1 MILLSYDK
9 SGYRDK
15 SGHRD
20 RTGHRDKRG
29 HHDKKAALLKIRR
42 RAGLLLF
49 IVIKVDHDKS
59 EHRVRV
65 TCIE

>member
-20 RTGHRDKRG
+20 KTGHRDKRG
-29 HHDKKAALLKIRR
+29 HHDKRLL
-42 RAGLLLF
+42 GLAYCWAMRISGRCEFLSDVNF
-49 IVIKVDHDKS
+49 
-59 EHRVRV
+59 
-65 TCIE
+65 

>member
-1 MILLSYDK
+1 MVKVDILIKMGIVIKL
-9 SGYRDK
+9 GIVI
-15 SGHRD
+15 
-20 RTGHRDKRG
+20 KRG
-29 HHDKKAALLKIRR
+29 HHDRRLLYEKIRR
-42 RAGLLLF
+42 RAGLLLL

>member
-20 RTGHRDKRG
+20 KTGHLDKRG
-29 HHDKKAALLKIRR
+29 HHDKRLLYKKNQET
-42 RAGLLLF
+42 GW
-49 IVIKVDHDKS
+49 VIAVNRDKS
-59 EHRVRV
+59 GS
-65 TCIE
+65 

>member
-20 RTGHRDKRG
+20 KTGHRDKRG
-29 HHDKKAALLKIRR
+29 HHDKRLLYKKIRR
-42 RAGLLLF
+42 RAGLLLL